1 MDLRA
6 PHSRWILTMIRCA
19 LALLAAIAFTGS
31 ALAQNVQRSFPASA
45 LRGEIAFGQPPEIQL
60 NGVNARLAPGARIR
74 GTNNLLQ
81 MSGSLAGTKHTVN
94 YTVDPVGLVL
104 DVWLLSEQESARQ
117 PWPRTAKEA
126 QTWGFDPVA
135 QVWTPR

>member
-1 MDLRA
+1 MLRGT
-6 PHSRWILTMIRCA
+6 HSRWIHTMIRCA
-19 LALLAAIAFTGS
+19 LALLATLIFSLPAA
-31 ALAQNVQRSFPASA
+31 AQNVQRGFPANA
-45 LRGEIAFGQPPEIQL
+45 LRGEIAFGQPPEIML
-60 NGVNARLAPGARIR
+60 NGANARLAPGARIR

-81 MSGSLAGTKHTVN
+81 MSGALAGMKHTVN
-94 YTVDPVGLVL
+94 YTVDPAGLVL

-126 QTWGFDPVA
+126 QTWSFDPVA

>member
-1 MDLRA
+1 
-6 PHSRWILTMIRCA
+6 MIRCA
-19 LALLAAIAFTGS
+19 LALLAALVFTGS
-31 ALAQNVQRSFPASA
+31 ALAQNVLRGFPANA
-45 LRGEIAFGQPPEIQL
+45 LRGEVAFGQPPEIVL
-60 NGVNARLAPGARIR
+60 NGANARLAPGARIR
-74 GTNNLLQ
+74 GTSNMLQ
-81 MSGSLAGTKHTVN
+81 MSGALAGMKYTVN
-94 YTVDPVGLVL
+94 YTVDPGGLVL